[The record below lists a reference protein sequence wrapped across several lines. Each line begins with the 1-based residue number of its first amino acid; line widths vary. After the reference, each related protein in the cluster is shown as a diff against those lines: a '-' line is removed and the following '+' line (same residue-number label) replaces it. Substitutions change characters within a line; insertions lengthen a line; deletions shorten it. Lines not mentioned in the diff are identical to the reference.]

1 MPVPQMESLKER
13 LVASA
18 GLVEQMIVQGGTAL
32 AERRPALLAAVIDEE
47 EPRANSLEMELEEE
61 CTSLIA
67 QHQPMGRD
75 LRTLLMILRITGDL
89 ERMADH
95 AVNIAESVRLLLR
108 DGLGQAEPLG
118 MLATLFAGTIGMV
131 HCAIQSF
138 AGQDAGLGQRVC
150 ESDEAVDSLATAVLE
165 LASRT
170 MAGDPAGIAQSLAVL
185 KIAGN
190 LERIADLA
198 TNIGEDVIYM
208 AEGRVIKHHHHEEAP

>member
-1 MPVPQMESLKER
+1 
-13 LVASA
+13 
-18 GLVEQMIVQGGTAL
+18 MIVQGGTAL
-32 AERRPALLAAVIDEE
+32 AEERPALLDAVIDEE

-108 DGLGQAEPLG
+108 EGSAQDGHPRDGQAEPLE
-118 MLATLFAGTIGMV
+118 MLATLFAEAIAMV
-131 HCAIQSF
+131 GCAIQSF
-138 AGQDAGLGQRVC
+138 AGQDAGLGQSVC
-150 ESDEAVDSLATAVLE
+150 GSDEAVDSLATAILE
-165 LASRT
+165 RVSST
-170 MAGDPAGIAQSLAVL
+170 MAGVPAGIAQGLAVL

-208 AEGRVIKHHHHEEAP
+208 SEGRVIKHRHQEEAP